1 MDKPEAHLFA
11 SLNDRQQRRL
21 IEAFVRVE
29 NKLGKQTRHKLR
41 ETTFKTMDYSGRRTT
56 YDSAILC
63 VKVYRFAPSYCIL
76 EKI

>member
-11 SLNDRQQRRL
+11 SLNDQQQRHL

-41 ETTFKTMDYSGRRTT
+41 ETTFTNNGLQRATNY
-56 YDSAILC
+56 
-63 VKVYRFAPSYCIL
+63 P
-76 EKI
+76 